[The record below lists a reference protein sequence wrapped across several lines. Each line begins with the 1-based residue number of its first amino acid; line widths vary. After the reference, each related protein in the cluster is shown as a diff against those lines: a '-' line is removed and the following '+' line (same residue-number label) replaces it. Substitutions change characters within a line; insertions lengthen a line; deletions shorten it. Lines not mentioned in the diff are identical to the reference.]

1 MDTIYLCYL
10 CKKQADKNGYIQLNI
25 YGLFKCNYCN
35 ESYNYQKLIKLSVP
49 NDYLIFPSKKHFS

>member
-25 YGLFKCNYCN
+25 YGLFECNYCSKTYPYQN
-35 ESYNYQKLIKLSVP
+35 LLKIKDTTGYLTFSY
-49 NDYLIFPSKKHFS
+49 HTR

>member
-1 MDTIYLCYL
+1 MDTLYFCYL

-35 ESYNYQKLIKLSVP
+35 ETYSHKELIKINYPTLCLTYS
-49 NDYLIFPSKKHFS
+49 SHTK